1 MTDYSRRQFMKYV
14 GAGAAACTSL
24 GWAPLLRA
32 NGGAADGAKVVVVG
46 GGFAG
51 ATCAKY
57 LRRVAPEVS
66 VTLVE
71 PAALYHTCPMS
82 NWVIAGLWQPQAIE
96 VNESGLKHH
105 GVTLVRDRVS
115 GIDASRKQVKL
126 AGGDTLQ
133 YDRLVVAPGIEFNW
147 GHPEG
152 YDQAAAERMPHAWQG
167 GPQTELLH
175 RQLLAMDN
183 GGVFA
188 IAVPRAPFRCPPGP
202 YERASLV
209 ADYLKA
215 HKPRSKVLILDAN
228 DKFAKQALFE
238 EGWKKF
244 YPGMIQWVPVTEDG
258 AVRRVDPKT
267 MTLYTD
273 VDEHK
278 VAVANVIPSQSAGA
292 IALEAGL
299 GDASGWC
306 PIDFRS
312 FESRQVPNVHVIGDA
327 ALASPMPKSASAAN
341 SEAKICALA
350 VASLLRGQPVGEPS
364 FVNTCYS
371 LVAPDYAIS
380 INDIFRLTNGVP
392 HLVEGSGGTSPLN
405 ASAAFRAKEALYDE
419 GWYASIVADSFT

>member
-14 GAGAAACTSL
+14 GAGAAVCTSV

-32 NGGAADGAKVVVVG
+32 NGGADGAKVVVVG

-82 NWVIAGLWQPQAIE
+82 NWVIAGLWQPQALE
-96 VNESGLKHH
+96 VNEGGLERH
-105 GVTLVRDRVS
+105 GVKLVRDRVS
-115 GIDASRKQVKL
+115 GIDASRKQVQL
-126 AGGDTLQ
+126 AGGDTLK
-133 YDRLVVAPGIEFNW
+133 YDRLVVAPGIEFKW

-175 RQLLAMDN
+175 RQLLAMDD

-292 IALEAGL
+292 IALKAGL

-306 PIDFRS
+306 PIDFKS
-312 FESRQVPNVHVIGDA
+312 FESPQVPNVHVIGDA

-380 INDIFRLTNGVP
+380 INDIFRLSNGVP

-405 ASAAFRAKEALYDE
+405 ASAAFRAREALYDE

>member
-1 MTDYSRRQFMKYV
+1 V
-14 GAGAAACTSL
+14 A
-24 GWAPLLRA
+24 
-32 NGGAADGAKVVVVG
+32 VVG

-82 NWVIAGLWQPQAIE
+82 NWVIAGLWQPQALE
-96 VNESGLKHH
+96 VNEGGLERH
-105 GVTLVRDRVS
+105 GVKLVRDRVS
-115 GIDASRKQVKL
+115 GIDASRKQVQL
-126 AGGDTLQ
+126 AGGDTLK
-133 YDRLVVAPGIEFNW
+133 YDRLVVAPGIEFKW

-175 RQLLAMDN
+175 RQLLAMDD

-292 IALEAGL
+292 IALKAGL

-306 PIDFRS
+306 PIDFKS
-312 FESRQVPNVHVIGDA
+312 FESPQVPNVHVIGDA

-380 INDIFRLTNGVP
+380 INDIFRLSNGVP

-405 ASAAFRAKEALYDE
+405 ASAAFRAREALYDE